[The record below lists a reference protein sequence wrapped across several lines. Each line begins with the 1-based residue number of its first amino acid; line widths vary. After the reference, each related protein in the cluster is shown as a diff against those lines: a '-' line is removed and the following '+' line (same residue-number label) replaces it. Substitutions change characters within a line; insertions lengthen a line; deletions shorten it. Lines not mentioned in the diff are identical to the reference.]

1 MLKKSQDIDATGFST
16 NKKKFGI
23 SSLPFSFVTMAK

>member
-16 NKKKFGI
+16 NKKFGI
-23 SSLPFSFVTMAK
+23 SSLPFSFVNMAK